1 MVRRGA
7 TTRGTSTYRRREW
20 CALSPSWGG
29 TAWKRISIAAVVSKV
44 SGDKRFDLFVTEKL
58 ELEQPW
64 RNPWANEQCP
74 PNPGVTARFLVLHFA
89 KDEKI
94 KLGRSHL
101 AQMMLTRGASTDWK
115 QVSSGTG
122 LYKVSDGLLSNPT
135 PISWSSLALFPDK
148 TPEHLASALEKK
160 ISEEISSCNYK
171 GNIC

>member
-1 MVRRGA
+1 MTNNGLSPNQIVPSPHKQNLSLSVLCLDYSPPASGRRAVVRRTTPSPISLSRWEGSSMVRRGA

-74 PNPGVTARFLVLHFA
+74 PTP
-89 KDEKI
+89 
-94 KLGRSHL
+94 
-101 AQMMLTRGASTDWK
+101 AS
-115 QVSSGTG
+115 QQGN
-122 LYKVSDGLLSNPT
+122 LPYLLPWRPCS
-135 PISWSSLALFPDK
+135 IV
-148 TPEHLASALEKK
+148 H
-160 ISEEISSCNYK
+160 
-171 GNIC
+171 